1 MADHPDDRIPV
12 DAVPFAEFDAVRA
25 KLAAA
30 EDEVANYKLRLA
42 DFENARKRMLRDA
55 DAQRKF
61 AAEGLIRDLLG
72 ALDNLERALA
82 AAKVVGDTGPL
93 AVGVSATASQFLEV
107 LKRYGVAKIEAAAG
121 TVFDPN
127 VHQAVSQQPT
137 NDYEPGAVTQV
148 VGTGFTLHDKVLRPA
163 MVVVATAPPA
173 GGSNE

>member
-1 MADHPDDRIPV
+1 MADTPNDAIPV
-12 DAVPFAEFDAVRA
+12 DSVPLAELDTVRA

-30 EDEVANYKLRLA
+30 EGELANYKLRLA

-55 DAQRKF
+55 EAQRKF

-82 AAKVVGDTGPL
+82 AAKAAGDGGPL
-93 AVGVSATASQFLEV
+93 ATGVSATATQFLEV
-107 LKRYGVAKIEAAAG
+107 LKRNGVARIEAAPG
-121 TVFDPN
+121 TPFDPN

-137 NDYEPGAVTQV
+137 NDYEPGQVTQV
-148 VGTGFTLHDKVLRPA
+148 VGTGFTLHEKVLRPA

-173 GGSNE
+173 GGSSE

>member
-1 MADHPDDRIPV
+1 MADDQIPV
-12 DAVPFAEFDAVRA
+12 DTVPLAELDAVRA

-30 EDEVANYKLRLA
+30 EDEVANHKLRLA

-82 AAKVVGDTGPL
+82 AAKAAGDSGPL
-93 AVGVSATASQFLEV
+93 TTGVSATASQFLDV
-107 LKRYGVAKIEAAAG
+107 LKRNGVAKIDAAPG
-121 TVFDPN
+121 TAFDPN

-137 NDYEPGAVTQV
+137 NDYEPGVVTQV
-148 VGTGFTLHDKVLRPA
+148 VGTGFTLHEKVLRPA

-173 GGSNE
+173 GGSSE

>member
-1 MADHPDDRIPV
+1 MADDQIPV
-12 DAVPFAEFDAVRA
+12 DTVPLAELDAVRA

-30 EDEVANYKLRLA
+30 EDEVANHKLRLA

-82 AAKVVGDTGPL
+82 AAKAAGDSGPL
-93 AVGVSATASQFLEV
+93 ATGVSATASQFLDV
-107 LKRYGVAKIEAAAG
+107 LKRNGVAKIDAAPG
-121 TVFDPN
+121 TAFDPN

-137 NDYEPGAVTQV
+137 NDYEPGVVTQV
-148 VGTGFTLHDKVLRPA
+148 VGTGFTLHEKVLRPA

-173 GGSNE
+173 GGSSE

>member
-1 MADHPDDRIPV
+1 MADLPNDQIPV
-12 DAVPFAEFDAVRA
+12 DSVPLGEFDAVRSR
-25 KLAAA
+25 LAAA
-30 EDEVANYKLRLA
+30 EDELANYKLRLA

-55 DAQRKF
+55 EAQRKF

-82 AAKVVGDTGPL
+82 AANAAGDTGPL
-93 AVGVSATASQFLEV
+93 AVGVSATASQFLDV
-107 LKRYGVAKIEAAAG
+107 LKRSGVAKIEAAPG
-121 TVFDPN
+121 TAFDPN

-173 GGSNE
+173 GGSSE

>member
-1 MADHPDDRIPV
+1 MADITNDQIPV
-12 DAVPFAEFDAVRA
+12 DTVPLAELDSVRTKLVAVEEE
-25 KLAAA
+25 L
-30 EDEVANYKLRLA
+30 ANYKLRLA

-55 DAQRKF
+55 EAQRKF

-82 AAKVVGDTGPL
+82 AAKAAGDSGALATGV
-93 AVGVSATASQFLEV
+93 AATASQFLDV
-107 LKRYGVAKIEAAAG
+107 LKRSGVAKIEATPG
-121 TVFDPN
+121 TAFDPN

-173 GGSNE
+173 GGSTE

>member
-1 MADHPDDRIPV
+1 MADTPDDRIPV
-12 DAVPFAEFDAVRA
+12 DAVPFAEFDAVRT

-30 EDEVANYKLRLA
+30 EDELANYKLRLA

-82 AAKVVGDTGPL
+82 AAKAAGDTGPL

-107 LKRYGVAKIEAAAG
+107 LKRNGVAKIDAAAG
-121 TVFDPN
+121 TAFDPN

-163 MVVVATAPPA
+163 MVVVAAAPPA

>member
-1 MADHPDDRIPV
+1 MADTPDDRIPV

-30 EDEVANYKLRLA
+30 EEEVANYKLRLA

-55 DAQRKF
+55 EAQRKF

-82 AAKVVGDTGPL
+82 AAKAAGDTGPL
-93 AVGVSATASQFLEV
+93 AAGVSPTASQFLDV

-121 TVFDPN
+121 TTFDPN
-127 VHQAVSQQPT
+127 VHEAVSQQPT

-163 MVVVATAPPA
+163 VVVVATAPPA
-173 GGSNE
+173 GGSSE

>member
-1 MADHPDDRIPV
+1 MADLPNDPIPV
-12 DAVPFAEFDAVRA
+12 DSVPLAKLDAARS

-30 EDEVANYKLRLA
+30 EDELANYKLRLA

-55 DAQRKF
+55 EAQRKF

-82 AAKVVGDTGPL
+82 AAKAAGDGGPL
-93 AVGVSATASQFLEV
+93 ATGVSATATQFLEV
-107 LKRYGVAKIEAAAG
+107 LKRNGVAKIEAAPG
-121 TVFDPN
+121 TAFDPN

-137 NDYEPGAVTQV
+137 NDYEPGQVTQV

-163 MVVVATAPPA
+163 MVVVATVPPA
-173 GGSNE
+173 GGSSE